1 MSGFGPSG
9 GSLVM
14 IKIVSYELPESIFW
28 LQLTNT
34 NKVTT
39 TNKVIEI
46 YTGYSSTFLELEYLR
61 VWNTEPNRVQYI
73 HQKSWLRH
81 FVNEQSNRYKKW
93 R

>member
-1 MSGFGPSG
+1 MSGFDPSG

-14 IKIVSYELPESIFW
+14 IKIVSYELPKSIFW

-46 YTGYSSTFLELEYLR
+46 YTGYSSLFLELEYLR
-61 VWNTEPNRVQYI
+61 VWNREPNRSCDCIPDEYI
-73 HQKSWLRH
+73 HQKSWLQP
-81 FVNEQSNRYKKW
+81 FVNE
-93 R
+93 